1 MGLFVGF
8 LKSFGTFMITMN
20 LPEEMEY
27 QNILEYINVLIVGN
41 NLQYNKEQLKR
52 LTNFIWGAIGIY
64 CSYEGFIME
73 NMNDI
78 KKSNV
83 YMAIC
88 IVLVSI
94 IFIGICIGLY
104 EISYLDVNAT
114 QNGTIPV
121 HKTFDKIVDLWNG
134 FNSK

>member
-1 MGLFVGF
+1 
-8 LKSFGTFMITMN
+8 
-20 LPEEMEY
+20 
-27 QNILEYINVLIVGN
+27 
-41 NLQYNKEQLKR
+41 
-52 LTNFIWGAIGIY
+52 
-64 CSYEGFIME
+64 ME

-94 IFIGICIGLY
+94 IFIGIGIGLY

-121 HKTFDKIVDLWNG
+121 HEGVHKTFDKIVDLWNG